1 MWARGKKRRV
11 SKANK
16 QKRLIL
22 MSVGEQE
29 RRANL
34 KLNCEKIMQKRAN
47 IVKLIGIVDLRQ
59 ALAS

>member
-11 SKANK
+11 SEANK

-34 KLNCEKIMQKRAN
+34 KLNCEKIMQKRAKIIKTN
-47 IVKLIGIVDLRQ
+47 RNRRPATSVC
-59 ALAS
+59 